1 MNILVNDETL
11 TLEAPLTLDRLLDK
25 LDCQPAGTALA
36 VNQQII
42 PHGSWSQHA
51 LCEGD
56 VVVIF
61 QAIAGG

>member
-1 MNILVNDETL
+1 MKIQVNDEPL

-25 LDCQPAGTALA
+25 LACQPAGTALA

-42 PHGSWSQHA
+42 PRGSWPQHR

-56 VVVIF
+56 VVIIF

>member
-11 TLEAPLTLDRLLDK
+11 TLASPLTLDQLLDK
-25 LDCQPAGTALA
+25 LACQPAGTALA
-36 VNQQII
+36 VNQQVV
-42 PHGSWSQHA
+42 PRGSWAQHK
-51 LCEGD
+51 LQEGD

>member
-11 TLEAPLTLDRLLDK
+11 TLPSPLTLGQLLDT
-25 LDCQPAGTALA
+25 LACQPAGTALA
-36 VNQQII
+36 VNQQIV
-42 PHGSWSQHA
+42 PRGSWAQHW
-51 LCEGD
+51 LHEGD

>member
-1 MNILVNDETL
+1 MKIVVNDETL
-11 TLEAPLTLDRLLDK
+11 MLDPALTLDQLLDK
-25 LDCQPAGTALA
+25 LECQPAGTALA

-42 PHGSWSQHA
+42 PRGSWSQHT